1 MNGCTIAPKAAAFA
15 DMDFA
20 MSAIQSKSSF
30 LYREIRRALR
40 SGRYAPGQRIDP
52 ATIAE
57 EFRTSATPVRFALYR
72 LVGEGL
78 IADHARSGLYVP
90 LLTEVALRDL
100 YDWMGRLLLMACDV
114 GVEATPVAAMDSKLV
129 SIEDDV
135 PKLTWQLF
143 DAIARATDHRSLHQA
158 VRQANDKLAP
168 IRRAG
173 RVDDACE
180 ELSALIR
187 HWQECDIK
195 SLGAGLSAYHE
206 RRKQLVPHIVAC
218 LGDNSDLLN

>member
-1 MNGCTIAPKAAAFA
+1 
-15 DMDFA
+15 
-20 MSAIQSKSSF
+20 MSAIQSKSAF

-40 SGRYAPGQRIDP
+40 SGRYVPGQRIDP

-57 EFRTSATPVRFALYR
+57 EFHTSATPVRFALYR

-100 YDWMGRLLLMACDV
+100 YDWMRRLLLMACEIGIEV
-114 GVEATPVAAMDSKLV
+114 TPLAATDSRVV
-129 SIEDDV
+129 STEDDI
-135 PKLTWQLF
+135 PNLTWHLF
-143 DAIARATDHRSLHQA
+143 DSIARATDHRSLHQA
-158 VRQANDKLAP
+158 VKQANDRLAP

-187 HWQECDIK
+187 HWQECDIG
-195 SLGAGLSAYHE
+195 SLSAGLSAYHE
-206 RRKQLVPHIVAC
+206 RRKQLVPHIVAS
-218 LGDNSDLLN
+218 LGDNSDLFN